1 MRDLRFAF
9 RSLRRAP
16 AFALLIIATIA
27 LGIGPATAIFSVL
40 DSLLLRELPYR
51 NADSLAVLWRARE
64 SGDRAPVS
72 GPDFAD
78 FQRLSTSFEDMAVAS
93 WTGSFNIGNIAE
105 PVRVEGSRVSPN
117 FFRLLDAPPRL
128 GHTPTGAA
136 LNGEKLVILGE
147 DLWRRAYGARTN
159 VIGTETR
166 LNGRP
171 HRVVAVMPRAFA
183 FPEKA
188 EVWVPFEL
196 TPDTIGHRAVHQYRA
211 IGRLKP
217 DVPLAR
223 ANDEIARI
231 AKQLGEAYPDTTRGI
246 DAWLMTICD
255 SVAGNVRKPLLILFG
270 AVVFLLLIACSNAAN
285 LMMTRAV
292 ARERELAMRAAL
304 GATNSR
310 LARQLLAESLVLT
323 TLGGLAGLAIAAFAL
338 RLLRT
343 LGAAYFPRPDLI
355 SIDGRVLAFNF
366 AIATI
371 TGVVFGLVPLLPRGD
386 RFAELKSGTRAKSTH
401 AFVRESI
408 AVAVIAL
415 SCILLIGAGVLIR
428 SFSRLRS
435 VDVGIRADHLLTM
448 RISLPDAKY
457 PDLEGRTRIVQRVL
471 DELRATRGVEGAAT
485 VSGLPTENTMSGDIA
500 FPNEGNFTGSRRIAS
515 FTEIS
520 PGFFRTVGVPIL
532 EGRDFNN
539 DDLRTLLQ
547 LDRAPVLINA
557 TMAERFWSGRSP
569 LGEFVLVGG
578 EAPSTIIGVVADV
591 KQKNPSEPTPPH
603 VYLALGTPMPP
614 RPVTFIVRSSLPP
627 RDVVAAMRRIMRSID
642 ADVPP
647 YKVRTM
653 NEVIGDAF
661 AGPRFQTVLL
671 LVLASIALL
680 LAIVGIYGVIS
691 YSVAQ
696 RTREIGI
703 RMATGASYFAVLRLI
718 LGRVAK
724 LALIGIALGGTCA
737 IAFSRTLES
746 LLFEVDA
753 VDPRV
758 FSSVAVLLVLTALFA
773 SAAPARR
780 AASVDPSIS
789 LRYD

>member
-1 MRDLRFAF
+1 
-9 RSLRRAP
+9 
-16 AFALLIIATIA
+16 
-27 LGIGPATAIFSVL
+27 
-40 DSLLLRELPYR
+40 
-51 NADSLAVLWRARE
+51 
-64 SGDRAPVS
+64 
-72 GPDFAD
+72 
-78 FQRLSTSFEDMAVAS
+78 
-93 WTGSFNIGNIAE
+93 
-105 PVRVEGSRVSPN
+105 
-117 FFRLLDAPPRL
+117 
-128 GHTPTGAA
+128 
-136 LNGEKLVILGE
+136 
-147 DLWRRAYGARTN
+147 
-159 VIGTETR
+159 
-166 LNGRP
+166 
-171 HRVVAVMPRAFA
+171 
-183 FPEKA
+183 
-188 EVWVPFEL
+188 
-196 TPDTIGHRAVHQYRA
+196 
-211 IGRLKP
+211 
-217 DVPLAR
+217 
-223 ANDEIARI
+223 
-231 AKQLGEAYPDTTRGI
+231 
-246 DAWLMTICD
+246 
-255 SVAGNVRKPLLILFG
+255 
-270 AVVFLLLIACSNAAN
+270 
-285 LMMTRAV
+285 MMTRAV
-292 ARERELAMRAAL
+292 ARERELAVRAAL

-310 LARQLLAESLVLT
+310 LARQLLAESLMLT
-323 TLGGLAGLAIAAFAL
+323 TLGGLAGLAMAAFAL

-366 AIATI
+366 AIATL
-371 TGVVFGLVPLLPRGD
+371 TGIVFGLVPLLSRGD
-386 RFAELKSGTRAKSTH
+386 RFAELKSGSRAKSTN
-401 AFVRESI
+401 AFIRESI

-415 SCILLIGAGVLIR
+415 SFLLLIGAGVLIR
-428 SFSRLRS
+428 SYSRLRS
-435 VDVGIRADHLLTM
+435 VDVGIRADRLLTM

-457 PDLEGRTRIVQRVL
+457 PDLEVRTRIVRRVL
-471 DELRATRGVEGAAT
+471 DELRATRGVESAAT

-500 FPNEGNFTGSRRIAS
+500 FPNEGHFTGSRRIAS
-515 FTEIS
+515 FSEVS
-520 PGFFRTVGVPIL
+520 PGFFRTAGVPIL
-532 EGRDFNN
+532 EGRDFND

-578 EAPSTIIGVVADV
+578 EAPSTIIGVVGDV

-614 RPVTFIVRSSLPP
+614 RPVTFIVRSSLAP
-627 RDVVAAMRRIMRSID
+627 RDVVAAMRRIMRGID

-680 LAIVGIYGVIS
+680 LAVVGIYGVIS

-703 RMATGASYFAVLRLI
+703 RMATGASHAAVLRLI

-746 LLFEVDA
+746 LLFEVDPA
-753 VDPRV
+753 DPRV
-758 FSSVAVLLVLTALFA
+758 FSSVAVLLVLTALIA